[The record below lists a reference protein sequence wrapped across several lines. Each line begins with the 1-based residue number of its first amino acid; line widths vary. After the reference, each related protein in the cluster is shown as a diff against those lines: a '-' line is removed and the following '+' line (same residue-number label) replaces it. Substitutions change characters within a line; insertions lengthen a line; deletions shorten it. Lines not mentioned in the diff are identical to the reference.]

1 MKSEFADLFVKSKA
15 VSTMK
20 GKSHILTIMPK
31 ANKDNKK
38 IADFKEKIKES
49 DSKERALNRKF
60 ED

>member
-49 DSKERALNRKF
+49 DSKKKSF
-60 ED
+60 KQKI